1 MYKVLSLTNLI
12 TGHALSGLSNPKT
25 NLPLHFLGQAAAR
38 EFKDE
43 ATFPYRCLTFI
54 ILNLQ
59 RGGKVQKATQF
70 PFFTMIIR
78 REKDVFFLHLMD
90 HETAFAH
97 KRLRTEAGTTSSK
110 IPIEDYGLVG

>member
-1 MYKVLSLTNLI
+1 MHY
-12 TGHALSGLSNPKT
+12 LSGLSNPKN
-25 NLPLHFLGQAAAR
+25 NLALNFLGQASAR

-43 ATFPYRCLTFI
+43 AMLPYRCLTCI

-59 RGGKVQKATQF
+59 REGRMQKATPF

-78 REKDVFFLHLMD
+78 REKDVFFLHLMY

-97 KRLRTEAGTTSSK
+97 KRLGTAAGSTSSK
-110 IPIEDYGLVG
+110 TPLKDDSLGD